1 MRDGS
6 NNKKPSPYC
15 HWNEFDSQTWHAPNN
30 GELAR
35 NSNQPGV
42 MITLCTPNPELHQRQ
57 KEGRETQA
65 RKRAGQ
71 ATPPAVWQKHAIWKC
86 VRIKK
91 PSVKRICVY
100 LPV

>member
-1 MRDGS
+1 MAATTKSHHLTVIGMSLILRPGM
-6 NNKKPSPYC
+6 
-15 HWNEFDSQTWHAPNN
+15 HN

-42 MITLCTPNPELHQRQ
+42 MIILCTQNPELHQRQ

-71 ATPPAVWQKHAIWKC
+71 AATPAVWQKHAIWKC

-100 LPV
+100 HPV